1 MKPEKK
7 NSEQGDD
14 NLIRITSKGDFN
26 NTFRFLKK
34 MSNFKVN
41 KILEK
46 YGAMGVSALA
56 AATPVD
62 SGLTANSW
70 GYEISVEKEGATIH
84 WTNTN
89 QNNGVYIAVILQYG
103 HGTGTGGYVQGR
115 DYINPAIR
123 PVFDKIAEEAWME
136 VVNS

>member
-1 MKPEKK
+1 MIKL
-7 NSEQGDD
+7 S
-14 NLIRITSKGDFN
+14 SKGNFD

-34 MSNFKVN
+34 MQSFKVAH
-41 KILEK
+41 ILQK
-46 YGAMGVSALA
+46 YGAMGVEALA
-56 AATPVD
+56 AATPTD
-62 SGLTANSW
+62 TGRTASCW
-70 GYEISVEKEGATIH
+70 GFEVVTQGEDATIY

-89 QNNGVYIAVILQYG
+89 QNKGVYIAVILQFG

-136 VVNS
+136 VVNA

>member
-41 KILEK
+41 KILDK

>member
-1 MKPEKK
+1 MR
-7 NSEQGDD
+7 
-14 NLIRITSKGDFN
+14 LISFTSKGDFN

-34 MSNFKVN
+34 MQSFKVA

-46 YGAMGVSALA
+46 YAGVGVSALS

-62 SGLTANSW
+62 SGATASAW
-70 GYEISVEKEGATIH
+70 SYEIVTSGEDATIY

-89 QNNGVYIAVILQYG
+89 QNKGVYIAVILQFG
-103 HGTGTGGYVQGR
+103 HGTGTGGYVVGR
-115 DYINPAIR
+115 DYINPAMR

-136 VVNS
+136 VVNA

>member
-1 MKPEKK
+1 M
-7 NSEQGDD
+7 
-14 NLIRITSKGDFN
+14 IRFTTKGDFN
-26 NTFRFLKK
+26 KTFKFLKK
-34 MSNFKVN
+34 METRDVS

-62 SGLTANSW
+62 SGTTAKCW
-70 GYEISVEKEGATIH
+70 GYEIVRSGDNATIY

-89 QNNGVYIAVILQYG
+89 QNKGVYIAVILQFG
-103 HGTGTGGYVQGR
+103 HGTGTGGYVQGI

>member
-1 MKPEKK
+1 MKLEKK

-70 GYEISVEKEGATIH
+70 GYEI
-84 WTNTN
+84 
-89 QNNGVYIAVILQYG
+89 
-103 HGTGTGGYVQGR
+103 
-115 DYINPAIR
+115 
-123 PVFDKIAEEAWME
+123 
-136 VVNS
+136 